1 MPRSG
6 QLVSGAAAVDITPQ
20 RSCFLYGYP
29 HVERQSTSA
38 HDPLLASALY
48 FSDGETSTLFIG
60 NDVIFVPKQ
69 LADRARKRIEEATGV
84 PADHVMVTATH
95 THSGPVTVK
104 MLSNEA
110 DPVVPEP
117 DPDYLQQLED
127 GIVAAAERACAEA
140 RPAKVGLGIADG
152 SGLGGNRHDPKGVSI
167 PVVPVL
173 AVQSIKDDSY
183 IGVMVVCSMH
193 PTVLHEDSTVISGD
207 FPGLAREYLQEKV
220 IGERCPVVYHMGAA
234 GNQSPRHVTQSNTLE
249 EAQRLGTILGESVA
263 KALSMI
269 VYEASLPIG
278 CAVRSLSLP
287 LRELP
292 AVADADAGL
301 RQAKQCFEQL
311 KESGASRTQVRSAE
325 CDWFGAGETA
335 TLARAAES
343 GRLIEAAEAC
353 MPATVQVISV
363 GGWSFVGWPGEVF
376 VEFALS
382 IKEQFSDCH
391 VVTLANGD
399 LEGYLVTQQA
409 IEAGTYESGNAIF
422 RSPDSGLLLVEV
434 TADLLTHDQAAD
446 GVRT

>member
-1 MPRSG
+1 MPRTG
-6 QLVSGAAAVDITPQ
+6 QLVSGAAAVDITPK

-29 HVERQSTSA
+29 HIERQSTSA

-48 FSDGETSTLFIG
+48 LSDGETSTLFIA
-60 NDVIFVPKQ
+60 NDVIFVPKR
-69 LADRARKRIEEATGV
+69 LADRARRRIEEATGV
-84 PADHVMVTATH
+84 PVAHVMVTATH

-104 MLSNEA
+104 MVSNEA
-110 DPVVPEP
+110 DPVVPDP

-127 GIVAAAERACAEA
+127 GIVAAAECACAEA
-140 RPAKVGLGIADG
+140 RPAKVGLGVADG

-167 PVVPVL
+167 PEVPVL

-207 FPGLAREYLQEKV
+207 FPGLTRQYLQEKV
-220 IGERCPVVYHMGAA
+220 IGEKCPVVYHMGAA
-234 GNQSPRHVTQSNTLE
+234 GNQSPRHVTISNTLE
-249 EAQRLGTILGESVA
+249 ETHRLGSMLGGSVA
-263 KALSMI
+263 EALSTI
-269 VYEASLPIG
+269 IYEAGLPIR
-278 CAVRSLSLP
+278 CAARSLSLP

-292 AVADADAGL
+292 AIADAEAEL
-301 RQAKQCFEQL
+301 RQAKQRFEQL
-311 KESGASRTQVRSAE
+311 KESGAPRTQVRSAE

-343 GRLIEAAEAC
+343 GRMVDAAEAC
-353 MPATVQVISV
+353 MPAVVQVISV

-399 LEGYLVTQQA
+399 LEGYLVTEQA
-409 IEAGTYESGNAIF
+409 VKAGTYESGNAVF
-422 RSPDSGLLLVEV
+422 RSPDSGLLLVEA
-434 TADLLTHDQAAD
+434 TAELLAHDQTAH